1 MTTFTSEHTTYP
13 VQASVISSDGLEVQ
27 TIHKARLTLLDGN
40 VGLYDANV
48 AAPYVFAV
56 VLEAPVVDG
65 VLYFKGGGV
74 EAVLEDGRIVRA
86 SAPTGCGC
94 GDKGK
99 KYLYP
104 ANTPSILLRS

>member
-1 MTTFTSEHTTYP
+1 MATFTSEYTTYP
-13 VQASVISSDGLEVQ
+13 VRASVISPDGSEVQ
-27 TIHKARLTLLDGN
+27 TIQKARLVLLDGN

-56 VLEAPVVDG
+56 VLEEPAVDG
-65 VLYFKGGGV
+65 VIHVVGNEV
-74 EAVLEDGRIVRA
+74 EAVLADGRIVRA

-104 ANTPSILLRS
+104 ANTPSILLRP